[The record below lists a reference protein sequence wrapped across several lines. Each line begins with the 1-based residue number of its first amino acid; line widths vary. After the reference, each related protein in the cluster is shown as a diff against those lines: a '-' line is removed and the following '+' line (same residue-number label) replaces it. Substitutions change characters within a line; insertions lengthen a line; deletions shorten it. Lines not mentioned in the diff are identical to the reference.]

1 MKRVVHRCS
10 EHPVGSSAV
19 ELNLRRASVGSA
31 EVLHVSGEIDLAT
44 IPAFHSA
51 LVRFSNEY
59 PGATLVVDLD
69 GVSACDDSALGV
81 LLGAA
86 GRLRDAGGDLVVL
99 CTDASLTDRFVRTG
113 FDRAVRVV
121 ATMAAAAGPIASDP
135 ADVPAR

>member
-1 MKRVVHRCS
+1 MNRVVHRYADR
-10 EHPVGSSAV
+10 PVGSSTV
-19 ELNLRRASVGSA
+19 ELNLRRASVGST

-51 LVRFSNEY
+51 LVRFSNEH
-59 PGATLVVDLD
+59 PGTTLVVDLD

-99 CTDASLTDRFVRTG
+99 CTETSLCGRFARTG

-121 ATMAAAAGPIASDP
+121 ATMTAAAPDTAP
-135 ADVPAR
+135 R

>member
-1 MKRVVHRCS
+1 MNRAVHPHADR
-10 EHPVGSSAV
+10 PVGSNTV
-19 ELNLRRASVGSA
+19 ELNLRRASVGST

-51 LVRFSNEY
+51 LGRFSNEHR
-59 PGATLVVDLD
+59 GATLVVDLD

-99 CTDASLTDRFVRTG
+99 CTEASLCGRFARTG

-121 ATMAAAAGPIASDP
+121 ATMSAAAAAAATNATDTTP
-135 ADVPAR
+135 R